1 MGVDRRRYVVIGGG
15 LAGLASAV
23 WLAEAGGDVTLL
35 ERRARLGGRTNAM
48 RAEKV
53 DDLPDNGQHVIAS
66 GYEHLFR
73 YLTTVGTRQFVAF
86 PRTSTLR
93 WPGGRKVTVQTT
105 GVGAVR
111 TLFGVHPD
119 ARLSDRLRAARATLR
134 LGWQALHQPA
144 DLADLSTEQWLQ
156 RVGMPAPA
164 REALWDWLALGIAAE
179 PVAQGSAKVFAKVL
193 ATGFRMGVKH
203 RTAVTIGYPTVDLD
217 TLYVSGAMRFL
228 EAHGARV
235 RYRAVARRIQI
246 VDGVV
251 TGVLLS
257 DGTVVP
263 ADGVVCAVP
272 NSNIGGLLDELP
284 EHDEI
289 YAAADKLGSTPI
301 VSTNLYLDRPL
312 GTESAFEG
320 LIGGTGVIDEVFD
333 RQIMHGRPTD
343 RGWLYCL
350 TTSGAYEQIHQSHDD
365 IVAAQLALLRRYY
378 PAAAQARV
386 VEAQVIK
393 MPNAT
398 FSQVVGMDALRPS
411 QRTSVPSLVLAGDWT
426 ATDWSATMESAVQ
439 SASHAVDLLLSELG
453 ERAPNAARDRRVGV
467 RTRTLAQRVGGV
479 RAG

>member
-1 MGVDRRRYVVIGGG
+1 MGEDRRRYVVIGGG

-23 WLAEAGGDVTLL
+23 WLAEAGVDVTLL
-35 ERRARLGGRTNAM
+35 ERRGRLGGRTHAM
-48 RAEKV
+48 RAEPV

-73 YLTTVGTRQFVAF
+73 YLASVGTRDHVVF
-86 PRTSTLR
+86 PKRSTLR
-93 WPGGRKVTVQTT
+93 WPDGRKKVVQTT
-105 GVGAVR
+105 GLGAVR

-119 ARLSDRLRAARATLR
+119 ATVADRLRAARATLR
-134 LGWQALHQPA
+134 LGWQALHPPA
-144 DLADLSTEQWLQ
+144 DLADLSTDQWFD

-179 PVAQGSAKVFAKVL
+179 PVTRGSAAVFAKVM
-193 ATGFRMGVKH
+193 ATGFRMGVRH
-203 RTAVTIGYPTVDLD
+203 RTPVTIGYPTVDLD
-217 TLYVSGAMRFL
+217 TLFVTGALRVFGR
-228 EAHGARV
+228 HGVDV
-235 RYRAVARRIQI
+235 RYRAVARRIEI
-246 VDGVV
+246 ADGQV
-251 TGVLLS
+251 TGVLLA

-289 YAAADKLGSTPI
+289 YSAADKLGYTPI

-333 RQIMHGRPTD
+333 RQIMHD
-343 RGWLYCL
+343 RGTAHGWLYCL
-350 TTSGAYEQIHQSHDD
+350 TTSGAYEQIQKSGDD
-365 IVAAQLALLRRYY
+365 IVAEQVALLRRYY
-378 PAAAQARV
+378 PAAGDATV
-386 VEAQVIK
+386 LEAQVVK
-393 MPNAT
+393 MPRAT
-398 FSQVVGMDALRPS
+398 FSQVVGLDSLRPS

-426 ATDWSATMESAVQ
+426 DTDWSATMESAAQ
-439 SASHAVDLLLSELG
+439 SASRAVDLLLEHG
-453 ERAPNAARDRRVGV
+453 RGKGA
-467 RTRTLAQRVGGV
+467 